1 MALCKSSLF
10 GNTSQYIKV
19 GNGEFVA
26 IEGSST
32 FDRMSLSDL
41 RIPYKQLLKGRVI
54 LKAGQVN
61 YLLNHLGLGD
71 NATFLAIKATYNTKS
86 VNLDNNYITY
96 SYYDYPVKSFTFA
109 QLLVLTGNGPHRVT
123 QLYLTNPN
131 SNYNV
136 ILDIMVGVIDENY
149 SFFNDDLNQSA
160 TSFTGLEYTDIKSF
174 IVGES
179 VIIYDKSN
187 PKRALIYFGLS
198 YINSISLNS
207 TFLIIDDESFGTV
220 FLNFIDEFNTKQAY
234 SLLNYVLENP
244 DIDIDTISPLLDDIP
259 PVVYW
264 NSTAGVGG
272 DYIVSNDGVVIGAT
286 SYAPYNTSGA
296 TSAVPPVYYQTSISL
311 STYGTS
317 SVIYKDK
324 LRGLLINYID
334 DNRDGEIGLMDSE
347 MIISGTSGVV
357 NSISVIG
364 TYSLTFNLKDLAHNN
379 LNGVVMNLDIII

>member
-10 GNTSQYIKV
+10 GNSSQYIKV

-32 FDRMSLSDL
+32 FDRMGLSDL
-41 RIPYKQLLKGRVI
+41 RMPYKQLLKGRVI

-61 YLLNHLGLGD
+61 YLLNHLGIGD
-71 NATFLAIKATYNTKS
+71 NATFLAIKATYDSKS
-86 VNLDNNYITY
+86 ANPDNNYITY

-109 QLLVLTGNGPHRVT
+109 QLLVLTGNGPHRVP

-136 ILDIMVGVIDENY
+136 ILDIMVGIIDDNY

-174 IVGES
+174 VVGES
-179 VIIYDKSN
+179 VVIYDKSN
-187 PKRALIYFGLS
+187 PKRALIYFGLP

-220 FLNFIDEFNTKQAY
+220 FLNFIDEFNAKQAY
-234 SLLNYVLENP
+234 SLINYVLENP
-244 DIDIDTISPLLDDIP
+244 NIDIDTISPLLDDTP

-264 NSTAGVGG
+264 NSTAGVTGS
-272 DYIVSNDGVVIGAT
+272 YIANYLGAT
-286 SYAPYNTSGA
+286 SSFGFNTENDGFTFS
-296 TSAVPPVYYQTSISL
+296 TSISL
-311 STYGTS
+311 SNWGTS
-317 SVIYKDK
+317 SVLYKDK
-324 LRGLLINYID
+324 IKDLLVDYID
-334 DNRDGEIGLMDSE
+334 DTRDGEIGLMDSE

-364 TYSLTFNLKDLAHNN
+364 TYSLTFNVGDLAQNN
-379 LNGVVMNLDIII
+379 LTNIVMNLDIII